1 MVTEQ
6 TYSSDHVYRNCRN
19 ICSLYSHMPHRISL
33 TRQVQER
40 RRLRAIQLR
49 ERGWSTRRIADS
61 LGVSLPAVYQWFAAV
76 ERSGIDALTARA
88 RTGAPRRMTDRHRRM
103 LELLLTSPPRE
114 HGIDAQQWDRNLVQ
128 RAIKRLFDIDY
139 SKQHCGR
146 ILRDIQTHHRRQPYA
161 LDELRSMLS
170 KVDIARIRKRLGADN
185 GSRRT

>member
-1 MVTEQ
+1 MVTQQ
-6 TYSSDHVYRNCRN
+6 TYPGNHAAKNYRN
-19 ICSLYSHMPHRISL
+19 ICSLYSDMAHRISL
-33 TRQVQER
+33 TRRIQER

-61 LGVSLPAVYQWFAAV
+61 LGVSLPAVYQWFAAADRNGV
-76 ERSGIDALTARA
+76 DALAARA

-114 HGIDAQQWDRNLVQ
+114 HGVDAQQWDRGLVQ

-146 ILRDIQTHHRRQPYA
+146 ILRDIQTQHRRQPFA
-161 LDELRSMLS
+161 HDDLRSMLS